1 MLPSYFQFSHLER
14 QVLCMGINVEQARSQ
29 ASQISQ
35 YVSVLRD
42 IQRSMD
48 SFRGDLNQVWQAE
61 EMNYVNNAI
70 SSMMQQLSSCSSS
83 LDSLSSDIIS
93 TAQEIKREE
102 EAREAAERAR
112 ARQLME
118 QLEKARSSMNNLIK

>member
-1 MLPSYFQFSHLER
+1 
-14 QVLCMGINVEQARSQ
+14 MGINMEQASSQ

-35 YVSVLRD
+35 YASVLRD

-48 SFRGDLNQVWQAE
+48 SFRGNLNHVWQAE

-70 SSMMQQLSSCSSS
+70 TSMMQQIASCSSS
-83 LDSLSSDIIS
+83 LDALSSDISS
-93 TAQEIKREE
+93 TAWEIKREE

-118 QLEKARSSMNNLIK
+118 QLERAKSSMNNLFK